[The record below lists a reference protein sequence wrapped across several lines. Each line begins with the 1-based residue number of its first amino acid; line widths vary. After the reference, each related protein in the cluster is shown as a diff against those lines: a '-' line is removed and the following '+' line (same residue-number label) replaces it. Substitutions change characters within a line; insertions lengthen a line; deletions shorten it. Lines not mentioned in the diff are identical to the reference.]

1 MRLIDAHI
9 HIFDQIKGFGFQ
21 GECHPIGGGRVEFDT
36 GLQNQR
42 FPIFLGDTNVTAEKM
57 LEEVM
62 DKNGVEK
69 AVLLQCP
76 SNGLQNQYYHQVW
89 QKYPDRFLPACM
101 IDPEI
106 LRFDEILEHMIRDFH
121 YRVFKLEMSMIAGLT
136 GAHVRLNMFDSPNME
151 KLFAAAEAVGG
162 TVALDIGGPE
172 ETSYHPEAVRALAL
186 RHPNLHIVMCHL
198 LEPDR
203 DDDERLRK
211 NLELMCLP
219 NVWFDIS
226 SLPTILS
233 ELPPYDMSRR
243 YLALAQ
249 RIVGADRLLWGTD
262 APGSLVKQDYQT
274 MLKLLVTENGTFTEA
289 EREMICWQNAL
300 HAYPFEPRQVDEQKD
315 R

>member
-42 FPIFLGDTNVTAEKM
+42 FPAFLGDTNVTAEKM

-101 IDPEI
+101 IDPEV

-136 GAHVRLNMFDSPNME
+136 GAHVRTCSTRPIWKSCLLLLRQSAAPLHSISVVRKKPATIPNQSVRSRC
-151 KLFAAAEAVGG
+151 A
-162 TVALDIGGPE
+162 IRIY
-172 ETSYHPEAVRALAL
+172 TSSCA
-186 RHPNLHIVMCHL
+186 I
-198 LEPDR
+198 
-203 DDDERLRK
+203 
-211 NLELMCLP
+211 CL
-219 NVWFDIS
+219 
-226 SLPTILS
+226 
-233 ELPPYDMSRR
+233 SRT
-243 YLALAQ
+243 
-249 RIVGADRLLWGTD
+249 GM
-262 APGSLVKQDYQT
+262 T
-274 MLKLLVTENGTFTEA
+274 M
-289 EREMICWQNAL
+289 
-300 HAYPFEPRQVDEQKD
+300 KD
-315 R
+315 CKKTWN